1 MVTLVLDA
9 LLGICG
15 YWPVFFVDGFNVS
28 LQISITAKLLATY
41 GALIFPDFIMNNL
54 HMMSKG
60 ILETTHVIT
69 LFTLDV
75 LNFFMDTLCVLTQM
89 LPFTSSKFT
98 QGALVVS
105 FFLMH

>member
-54 HMMSKG
+54 HMLSKG
-60 ILETTHVIT
+60 RFETTYVLT
-69 LFTLDV
+69 LITLDV
-75 LNFFMDTLCVLTQM
+75 LDFFMNRLCVLTQI
-89 LPFTSSKFT
+89 LP
-98 QGALVVS
+98 
-105 FFLMH
+105 